1 MIFNNTPSVLL
12 YFSVFEGSFCVVE
25 KYIFQVFLG
34 MRFEVI
40 LFWILGD
47 FFVQLGGQEGPEIVE
62 KINENLSS
70 FFNEILV
77 DFGSPGA
84 TFEAGCQR

>member
-1 MIFNNTPSVLL
+1 M
-12 YFSVFEGSFCVVE
+12 
-25 KYIFQVFLG
+25 
-34 MRFEVI
+34 

-47 FFVQLGGQEGPEIVE
+47 ILVELGCQEGPEIAE

-70 FFNEILV
+70 FLNEILM

-84 TFEAGCQR
+84 AFEAACPSD